1 MGDFDYRTLFHER
14 GVDRTQIE
22 LITFQ
27 LGNDGGLHKNRSE
40 ILISF
45 LEVYINPFK
54 IYRGYFRT
62 PCNRTV
68 LHNKF
73 STRSSGRSS
82 RLVSSL
88 QSITLVISAL
98 HYSISLWLGWNV
110 TFPPV
115 GFREFPSSEVYISR
129 WMLDKICVSETAAN
143 VNEKHRSLFGIIFF
157 KGKYLPTQVSTLSRV
172 TTMG

>member
-1 MGDFDYRTLFHER
+1 MGDYTKT
-14 GVDRTQIE
+14 VV
-22 LITFQ
+22 
-27 LGNDGGLHKNRSE
+27 N

-45 LEVYINPFK
+45 LEVYINPLK

-110 TFPPV
+110 TFPPSRLSWIS
-115 GFREFPSSEVYISR
+115 FFTSLHFEVNIRYNLLEWNHSKCKWKTPFVIWNS
-129 WMLDKICVSETAAN
+129 
-143 VNEKHRSLFGIIFF
+143 FFF
-157 KGKYLPTQVSTLSRV
+157 KGKYLPTQVSTPSRA
-172 TTMG
+172 TTMGLW